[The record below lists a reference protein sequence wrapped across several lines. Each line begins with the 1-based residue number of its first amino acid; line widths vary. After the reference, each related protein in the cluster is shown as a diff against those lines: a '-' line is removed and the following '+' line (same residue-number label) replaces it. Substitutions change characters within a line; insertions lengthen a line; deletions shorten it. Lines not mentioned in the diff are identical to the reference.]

1 MGSPEE
7 FCIRM
12 LPHTQHSTEW
22 QNFWVFQQ
30 PISLSIMLRVPLV
43 ILVLL
48 TLQHLSLLH
57 LDRLPR
63 ARGHSTRL
71 NLRRQRVKQLAVL
84 GVRNPFSKIR
94 NVLEFNGNSC
104 NVLDGS
110 PIIIIIESAFLMK
123 TILALQLPEDS
134 NKQTKRNEDSTMTPE
149 TKLGYE
155 REHQTE
161 IEASKRSLVYSRRKD
176 LRTALYSLRMK
187 LAREQHKQPPCVV
200 FDNAAIDDIVIKLQ
214 TNESELIKC
223 RGIGNTRC

>member
-1 MGSPEE
+1 MAEIPKSLASDDGDEATIVPSKEGKWQVRVERANGQPRRVLYSNA
-7 FCIRM
+7 F
-12 LPHTQHSTEW
+12 PPTQHSTKW

-43 ILVLL
+43 IFVLL

-63 ARGHSTRL
+63 TRGHSTRL
-71 NLRRQRVKQLAVL
+71 NLRHQRVKQLAVL

-134 NKQTKRNEDSTMTPE
+134 NKQTQAQRRFHYGSRNEAWIRTRTSD
-149 TKLGYE
+149 GD
-155 REHQTE
+155 R
-161 IEASKRSLVYSRRKD
+161 SK
-176 LRTALYSLRMK
+176 
-187 LAREQHKQPPCVV
+187 
-200 FDNAAIDDIVIKLQ
+200 
-214 TNESELIKC
+214 
-223 RGIGNTRC
+223 